1 MYLEIV
7 FVRYVCIFGLI
18 LYIND
23 IAIVLDLEYN
33 IIIEHMR

>member
-1 MYLEIV
+1 MYV
-7 FVRYVCIFGLI
+7 FVGQI